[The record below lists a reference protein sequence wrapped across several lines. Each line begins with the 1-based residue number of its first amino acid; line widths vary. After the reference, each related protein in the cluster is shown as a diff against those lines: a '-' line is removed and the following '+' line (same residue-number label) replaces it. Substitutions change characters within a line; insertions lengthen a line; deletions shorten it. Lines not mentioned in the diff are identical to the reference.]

1 MRLACIDREPDV
13 FVSHSGAGQVG
24 SSKTISVVSWPY
36 QFLSAAAKSIAG
48 ILAAI
53 SARPTVFTAVSL
65 SVFILNVFLP
75 PVFLSLTRKPW
86 DYFAFNPWLSKL
98 PEYLA
103 STDISLQSKLEFLP
117 NLALF
122 WFSAN
127 DRIGFVEWGFS
138 VDVSDLLRFVFT
150 AFIAGAYFALWFY
163 LRHQMLQCRWT
174 GKNSRRFG
182 IAGALTSVLGLSTGP
197 CSVMGCGAPV
207 LPVIGLAFVGLSSEM
222 LNLLADLSKVSITV
236 ALFAMTVGVAYFGWT
251 VSGHTETGSASESKS
266 GLTPANGVHDQS
278 LRDQDP

>member
-13 FVSHSGAGQVG
+13 IVSHSGAGQVG
-24 SSKTISVVSWPY
+24 SSKTISVMSWPY
-36 QFLSAAAKSIAG
+36 QFLAAAARSIGG
-48 ILAAI
+48 IVAAI

-103 STDISLQSKLEFLP
+103 STDISLQSKLDFLP

-150 AFIAGAYFALWFY
+150 AFIAGAYFALWLY
-163 LRHQMLQCRWT
+163 HRDQVIQCGWT
-174 GKNSRRFG
+174 GENSRRFG
-182 IAGALTSVLGLSTGP
+182 IAGGLMSILGLSTGP
-197 CSVMGCGAPV
+197 CSVMGCGAPI
-207 LPVIGLAFVGLSSEM
+207 LPVIGLAFVGLSSGT
-222 LNLLADLSKVSITV
+222 LKLLAGLSKVFTV
-236 ALFAMTVGVAYFGWT
+236 VILFAMTFGVAYFGWT
-251 VSGHTETGSASESKS
+251 VSAHSETASRPSLISSPRGKTKKFRGRWRKDES
-266 GLTPANGVHDQS
+266 
-278 LRDQDP
+278 

>member
-1 MRLACIDREPDV
+1 M
-13 FVSHSGAGQVG
+13 G
-24 SSKTISVVSWPY
+24 SSKTISVVNWPHR
-36 QFLSAAAKSIAG
+36 FFAAAARSIAG

-103 STDISLQSKLEFLP
+103 STDISLQSKLDFLP

-163 LRHQMLQCRWT
+163 LRHQVLQCRWT

-197 CSVMGCGAPV
+197 CSVMGCWAPI
-207 LPVIGLAFVGLSSEM
+207 LPVIGLAFVGLSSGT
-222 LNLLADLSKVSITV
+222 LKLLAGLSKVFTV
-236 ALFAMTVGVAYFGWT
+236 VILSAMTFGVAYFGWI
-251 VSGHTETGSASESKS
+251 VSAHSETASR
-266 GLTPANGVHDQS
+266 PS
-278 LRDQDP
+278 LISSPRGKTKKFRGRWRKDDS